1 MQEGWTGKRLTNI
14 STKDMV
20 SDIGNCPPP
29 NKHFPNAMVSA
40 DKSLRQSL
48 LHATEGL
55 LYPSES
61 DEPLVYFEWDLSGNI
76 PLNEQ
81 AVRKYTGKPRQV
93 PVEKQSLEDFF
104 KSVTEAKDWYG
115 EDELKQAEQF
125 KALQRLIT
133 ENLTDIQVFRVG
145 RTDIDVY
152 VVGKTPSGKWAGV
165 ATKVV
170 ET

>member
-1 MQEGWTGKRLTNI
+1 MISDTGNR
-14 STKDMV
+14 
-20 SDIGNCPPP
+20 PPP

-61 DEPLVYFEWDLSGNI
+61 DEPLVYFEWDLSGNA
-76 PLNEQ
+76 PLDEQ
-81 AVRKYTGKPRQV
+81 AVRKYTGKTRQMTV
-93 PVEKQSLEDFF
+93 GKQPLEDFF
-104 KSVTEAKDWYG
+104 KPVTEAKEWYG
-115 EDELKQAEQF
+115 EDELKQAGQF
-125 KALQRLIT
+125 KALQQLIT
-133 ENLTDIQVFRVG
+133 ENLTNIQVFRVG

-165 ATKVV
+165 ATKVI